1 MENIWLWMVY
11 FLTLCGICWG
21 EDVVYHVPE
30 EQPNNTYIGNL
41 SNDSNLRSV
50 VSEADLNTMTF
61 SFLTKGDA
69 YSKYFYIDDKSSAI
83 FTKTRLD
90 REQLCQFV
98 ATCMLP
104 LEIAASIGSFFRILK
119 VNIYLEDINDHSPT
133 FSKSVYSLPIPEDVL
148 VGTPYSIEGAKD
160 LDNSQN
166 FSLQTYELRPK
177 DVPFSVQF
185 VKNLDGSSLV
195 RLRVMEPL
203 DRETE
208 EFYYM
213 DLTAKDGDD
222 PPLTGSLFINVTV
235 IDVNDNPPRFTAPSY
250 NITVN
255 EDVSNGSMILT
266 VLATDLDKGY
276 NGLVN
281 YRLSP
286 HQINEIFELFNIN
299 QVTGN
304 ITVIGKLVFT
314 PGKVYKIIVEAYDLG
329 DQTLASQTF
338 VYVNVEDSGNNPPE
352 IYINVLTNVGFAVV
366 SELAKP
372 GTVVAHVSVVDHDPG
387 NEGEV
392 VCTIQ
397 RDYFDIDTLPSAN
410 EYKVVVARQLDH
422 ERQNSTNVTVYC
434 QDSGNPPLRSS
445 TTFKVQILD
454 ENDNTP
460 RFTQPFYETSIAE
473 NNEIGISVITVQA
486 DDIDDGANAEILY
499 RLSPSVVDYFYIER
513 SGLIRAKTIL
523 DREET
528 SSLNFLVYAVDGG
541 SPQRTGSASIRIQI
555 LDINDE
561 KPVFNRVS
569 YEFIISENRPSDTDV
584 GMVSATD
591 GDSGENARIA
601 FVIHPFYYQR
611 VPFVVFSDGRI
622 KTNTELDREM
632 VSIYDFQV
640 IAKDDGSPSLNR
652 SVDVK
657 VIVKDENDNFPTIN
671 FPTPKNNT
679 VRVPLSILPW
689 SIITRIRASDA
700 DEPGNGNSRIKYMIT
715 NNTQIFRVY
724 SDTGDIQVTNYIT
737 EQDYDSKIFELEIVV
752 SDFGT
757 PKSLSSTATLTID
770 LQAVN
775 VTGISMQS
783 KEEGQSYFVIA
794 IAVGIVTA
802 VLSAGIVVIIFVIRK
817 LDRQKQQHRRQSDPV
832 HEDKMFDGS
841 ITVFSLPSEDSLLG
855 EKKKKEV
862 SFSLE
867 EDVFSDEELVQK
879 NHITGH
885 KTFMPALYLTPIKK
899 TDDNHSETSAD
910 TGTNDSGRGGSDED
924 IHLHSFSTVSSPR
937 DKCRGDSV
945 RIRQEIIPFSFK
957 RNLNTPGYLFEEA
970 KLPNKIMLL
979 QNDSDV
985 HGDCKSNGSDCH
997 EAVSKDVVV

>member
-1 MENIWLWMVY
+1 MESIWLWMVS
-11 FLTLCGICWG
+11 FLTVCGLCWG
-21 EDVVYHVPE
+21 EDVVYHIPE

-41 SNDSNLRSV
+41 ANDSNLRSV
-50 VSEADLNTMTF
+50 VSEADLNSMTF
-61 SFLTKGDA
+61 SFLTRGDD

-98 ATCMLP
+98 TICMLS
-104 LEIAASIGSFFRILK
+104 LEVAAQSSIGSFFRILK

-133 FSKSVYSLPIPEDVL
+133 FSKVVLSLPISEDVL
-148 VGTPYSIEGAKD
+148 VGTRYSIEGAKD
-160 LDNSQN
+160 LDGSQN

-177 DVPFSVQF
+177 DVPFSVQ
-185 VKNLDGSSLV
+185 KNLDGSSLV
-195 RLRVMEPL
+195 RLKVVEPL

-208 EFYYM
+208 EFYFM
-213 DLTAKDGDD
+213 DLIAKDGDD
-222 PPLTGSLFINVTV
+222 PPLTGNLFINVTV

-255 EDVSNGSMILT
+255 EDVTNGTVILT
-266 VLATDLDKGY
+266 VLATDLDKGN

-286 HQINEIFELFNIN
+286 HQINEVFELFNIN
-299 QVTGN
+299 KVTGD

-314 PGKVYKIIVEAYDLG
+314 PGKVYKIIVEAFDLG
-329 DQTLASQTF
+329 DQPMASQTF

-352 IYINVLTNVGFAVV
+352 IYINVLTNLGVAVV

-372 GTVVAHVSVVDHDPG
+372 GTVVAHVSVVDHDAG

-392 VCTIQ
+392 VCTIHK
-397 RDYFDIDTLPSAN
+397 DYFDIDILPSAD
-410 EYKVVVARQLDH
+410 EYKIIVARQLDH

-434 QDSGNPPLRSS
+434 QDFGDPPLRSS
-445 TTFKVQILD
+445 STFRVQILD

-460 RFTQPFYETSIAE
+460 RFTQPLYETSISE
-473 NNEIGISVITVQA
+473 NNEIEDSVLTVHA
-486 DDIDDGANAEILY
+486 DDIDDGVNAEIQY
-499 RLSPSVVDYFYIER
+499 RLSPNVVDYLYIER
-513 SGLIRAKTIL
+513 SGLIRAKMIL
-523 DREET
+523 DREKT

-541 SPQRTGSASIRIQI
+541 SPQRTGSASVRIQI
-555 LDINDE
+555 LDVNDE

-591 GDSGENARIA
+591 GDIGANAKLA

-622 KTNTELDREM
+622 KTNTELDREII
-632 VSIYDFQV
+632 SSYDFQV
-640 IAKDDGSPSLNR
+640 IARDEGSPSLNN

-657 VIVKDENDNFPTIN
+657 VIVKDENDNFPKIH

-679 VRVPLSILPW
+679 VRVPLTILPW

-700 DEPGNGNSRIKYMIT
+700 DEPGNENSRLKYMIT
-715 NNTQIFRVY
+715 NNTHLFRVY

-737 EQDYDSKIFELEIVV
+737 EQDYGSKIFELQIVV
-752 SDFGT
+752 SDYGT
-757 PKSLSSTATLTID
+757 PKSLSSIATFSID
-770 LQAVN
+770 LYAEN
-775 VTGISMQS
+775 VTGTSMQS
-783 KEEGQSYFVIA
+783 KEEGQPYFVIA

-802 VLSAGIVVIIFVIRK
+802 VLSAGIVVIICVIRK
-817 LDRQKQQHRRQSDPV
+817 LDRQKLQHRSQSNPV
-832 HEDKMFDGS
+832 HEDKIFDGS

-879 NHITGH
+879 NHSSEH
-885 KTFMPALYLTPIKK
+885 KTFMWSQELSA
-899 TDDNHSETSAD
+899 TDH
-910 TGTNDSGRGGSDED
+910 
-924 IHLHSFSTVSSPR
+924 
-937 DKCRGDSV
+937 
-945 RIRQEIIPFSFK
+945 
-957 RNLNTPGYLFEEA
+957 
-970 KLPNKIMLL
+970 
-979 QNDSDV
+979 
-985 HGDCKSNGSDCH
+985 
-997 EAVSKDVVV
+997 